1 VQHNVQYK
9 RVAVRLDEATV
20 WVCPGCCGRVETL
33 LLVVVE
39 GDSGGKV
46 ALCVKREGFSE
57 GNFARRDVVI
67 T

>member
-1 VQHNVQYK
+1 
-9 RVAVRLDEATV
+9 V
-20 WVCPGCCGRVETL
+20 WVCPGCCRRTETL

-46 ALCVKREGFSE
+46 ALCVKCEGFSD
-57 GNFARRDVVI
+57 GNLAIVI